1 MFIHLRKLTVEE
13 RIVKRKAKTERYKIL
28 TKYNPG
34 CLLSKNH
41 QREAFESFI
50 ENQPMVE

>member
-13 RIVKRKAKTERYKIL
+13 RKVKRKAKTERYNLL
-28 TKYNPG
+28 TKCNPG